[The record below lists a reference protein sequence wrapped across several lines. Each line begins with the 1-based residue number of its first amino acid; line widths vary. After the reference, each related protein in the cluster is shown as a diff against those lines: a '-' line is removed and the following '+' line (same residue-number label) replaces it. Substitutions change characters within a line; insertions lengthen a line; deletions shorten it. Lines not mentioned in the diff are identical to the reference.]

1 MPSEAH
7 GSQSHCRETCAE
19 GYRNECERPWEV
31 PYLRSHL
38 QPFLQSLHTAER
50 GIFQTKIY
58 SSLVCFRASGLI
70 HPHPNSCL
78 CPMKKG
84 LYVCLLMLLPQPG
97 PLLPFSSVL
106 PSVPPVSLTALICI
120 HPSSHVLPVPLHLLP
135 GASSLPS
142 EQIHHPHPSHHCL
155 FLAA

>member
-7 GSQSHCRETCAE
+7 GSQSHCRETWAE
-19 GYRNECERPWEV
+19 GYRNECERPREV
-31 PYLRSHL
+31 PCLRSHL
-38 QPFLQSLHTAER
+38 QPCLQSLHTAER

-58 SSLVCFRASGLI
+58 SSLVRFRASGLI

-78 CPMKKG
+78 
-84 LYVCLLMLLPQPG
+84 YVCLLMLLPQPG
-97 PLLPFSSVL
+97 LLLPFSSVL
-106 PSVPPVSLTALICI
+106 PSVPPVSLRALVCI

-142 EQIHHPHPSHHCL
+142 EQIHHPHPSHHRL